1 MKWIFYGPICFD
13 LWKNIFI
20 ASTVEGRMW
29 LVIFLLKNKIQIPLI
44 MTVVSKMTYQT
55 RWRIWIGQ
63 TWIWRGRLKIIEVPG
78 SRTTICHVELIL
90 TLGRTCPRRWT
101 VGLSI
106 TRFRTWNLQ
115 KENLNFLAGVD
126 DPAQS
131 IFSKSFFFDLANWF
145 MKIGLTI

>member
-1 MKWIFYGPICFD
+1 M
-13 LWKNIFI
+13 
-20 ASTVEGRMW
+20 SR
-29 LVIFLLKNKIQIPLI
+29 
-44 MTVVSKMTYQT
+44 MTYQT

-106 TRFRTWNLQ
+106 TRFRAWNLQ
-115 KENLNFLAGVD
+115 KENLNLSGVD
-126 DPAQS
+126 DPTQS
-131 IFSKSFFFDLANWF
+131 IFFKKSWTSNFIKTWRIFEFNTYELSLERKRFFDLTYWF
-145 MKIGLTI
+145 MKIGLIILKIIRF